1 MPAQNPRYRVE
12 AGASEE
18 SVQRALHDVS
28 LDVDALET
36 SLTAVPY
43 TPGNSGDWTAPA
55 PTNLQ
60 EAIDRIAAAIGPV
73 P

>member
-1 MPAQNPRYRVE
+1 MPPQTPRYNVE
-12 AGASEE
+12 AGGSEE
-18 SVQRALHDVS
+18 SVQRALSDVS
-28 LDVDALET
+28 LDVDALEA
-36 SLTAVPY
+36 SLSAVPY
-43 TPGNSGDWTAPA
+43 TPGSSGDWVAPA